1 MQRHRGYKHN
11 ARQGYYERFVVS
23 LFALTLT
30 LSPLNSIAQ
39 SEANADPGEPAGRI
53 IFVQGDVAARNS
65 RGIDRPLS
73 RRDEVYVGDTLFT
86 APGASTQIRMVDD
99 AMISLKE
106 STQFAIIAY
115 EFTENPATDRSSIEL
130 IEGGFRTITGTIG
143 EQNRENYEA
152 GIANFA
158 TIGIRGTDYEVVITE
173 VGEVFTGV
181 YDGGTTIANDLGS
194 LDLGLDADY
203 DFAFVPDPQ
212 SPPQG
217 LLVQP
222 PRLGAVAI
230 RILAD
235 DEETEEDDDGD
246 DGGNDAAG
254 GDDADGVA
262 DADDADAGD
271 GDAGQAAADVDT
283 DDNAGGDNTAVAGN
297 TATTNGGST
306 ANNTGSGG
314 AGTQADLAA
323 LPAPGAGAVADTSN
337 AEQAL
342 SLATNQASTN
352 ISNSAVSL
360 AAPPTEIVVI
370 TPGANNAASALNET
384 QQQNLTSA
392 FTTNP
397 NENNGNGAVNCIA
410 STSCSDISESGQSIV
425 SADTQP
431 DSSEPDDDSGA
442 DDDSNTDTGDDDN
455 DGGDESNIDTGDDG
469 NDGGDESTDTAN
481 PGSSDS
487 DVNSGSSGGAA
498 DGNTGGDDSNDSDD
512 AANSDD
518 DDSSSGST
526 DSDSGDD
533 TDDDS
538 NTAGGNGNGAGGN
551 GNGNNGVGN
560 GNGGSN
566 GSNDNAG
573 GNGNGNSGNGNG
585 NGGSNNDSDDDDD
598 DGSDNNGNGNGNSN
612 SNGNNN
618 SSGNGNGNSGSDDE
632 DDDDSSNSGNG
643 NGNSNSNGSSNSNGN
658 GNGNSSSDDEDDDD
672 DGSDN
677 NGNGNGNSNSN
688 GSSNSSGNGNGN
700 SSSDDEDDDDDDDSD
715 NNGNGNN
722 NGGGNGNGGGN
733 SGNGGGNNSDSVILD
748 ASDVNFQTLS
758 VFQRFVLNQLG
769 INANSTQ
776 VTVDESALSDIIVAT
791 LGQIG
796 VSVVGSVSGLV
807 MAESDT
813 TVESYAINWGSWD
826 NPVDQN
832 WVVVQQV
839 NDELVR
845 ISTDNYFAEL
855 SPTPIANMTG
865 SHNYRTGIASTFIGH
880 GSGGDISNLT
890 AGMDVNFDTGEIS
903 NGTLQ
908 VLAGN
913 QAWSVDFDGLV
924 QHGMV
929 ELNPLGGQLIDP
941 TGVLSNQLEIDLGGA
956 FTGQHA
962 EAFVGGFEMLDAI
975 NELNHVEGL
984 FTLER

>member
-271 GDAGQAAADVDT
+271 GDAGQAAADGDT

-442 DDDSNTDTGDDDN
+442 DDDSNTDTGDDGN

-560 GNGGSN
+560 GNNGVGNGNGGSN

-598 DGSDNNGNGNGNSN
+598 DD
-612 SNGNNN
+612 
-618 SSGNGNGNSGSDDE
+618 SG
-632 DDDDSSNSGNG
+632 
-643 NGNSNSNGSSNSNGN
+643 
-658 GNGNSSSDDEDDDD
+658 
-672 DGSDN
+672 N

-715 NNGNGNN
+715 NNGNGNGNN

>member
-1 MQRHRGYKHN
+1 M
-11 ARQGYYERFVVS
+11 
-23 LFALTLT
+23 
-30 LSPLNSIAQ
+30 
-39 SEANADPGEPAGRI
+39 
-53 IFVQGDVAARNS
+53 
-65 RGIDRPLS
+65 
-73 RRDEVYVGDTLFT
+73 
-86 APGASTQIRMVDD
+86 
-99 AMISLKE
+99 
-106 STQFAIIAY
+106 
-115 EFTENPATDRSSIEL
+115 
-130 IEGGFRTITGTIG
+130 
-143 EQNRENYEA
+143 
-152 GIANFA
+152 
-158 TIGIRGTDYEVVITE
+158 
-173 VGEVFTGV
+173 
-181 YDGGTTIANDLGS
+181 
-194 LDLGLDADY
+194 
-203 DFAFVPDPQ
+203 
-212 SPPQG
+212 
-217 LLVQP
+217 
-222 PRLGAVAI
+222 
-230 RILAD
+230 
-235 DEETEEDDDGD
+235 
-246 DGGNDAAG
+246 
-254 GDDADGVA
+254 
-262 DADDADAGD
+262 
-271 GDAGQAAADVDT
+271 
-283 DDNAGGDNTAVAGN
+283 
-297 TATTNGGST
+297 
-306 ANNTGSGG
+306 
-314 AGTQADLAA
+314 
-323 LPAPGAGAVADTSN
+323 
-337 AEQAL
+337 
-342 SLATNQASTN
+342 
-352 ISNSAVSL
+352 SL

-431 DSSEPDDDSGA
+431 DSSEPDDDSSA
-442 DDDSNTDTGDDDN
+442 DDDGNT
-455 DGGDESNIDTGDDG
+455 DTGDDG

-487 DVNSGSSGGAA
+487 DDNSGSSSGDA

-526 DSDSGDD
+526 DFDSGDD
-533 TDDDS
+533 THNDS
-538 NTAGGNGNGAGGN
+538 DNAGGNGNGAGGN
-551 GNGNNGVGN
+551 GNGNNGLGN
-560 GNGGSN
+560 GNGGPN

-585 NGGSNNDSDDDDD
+585 NGGSNNDSDDV
-598 DGSDNNGNGNGNSN
+598 
-612 SNGNNN
+612 
-618 SSGNGNGNSGSDDE
+618 
-632 DDDDSSNSGNG
+632 
-643 NGNSNSNGSSNSNGN
+643 
-658 GNGNSSSDDEDDDD
+658 
-672 DGSDN
+672 
-677 NGNGNGNSNSN
+677 
-688 GSSNSSGNGNGN
+688 
-700 SSSDDEDDDDDDDSD
+700 DDDDDSD
-715 NNGNGNN
+715 NNGNGNGNN
-722 NGGGNGNGGGN
+722 NGGGNGNGGSN

-748 ASDVNFQTLS
+748 ANGVNFQTLS

-769 INANSTQ
+769 INASSTQ

-807 MAESDT
+807 MAESGT

-865 SHNYRTGIASTFIGH
+865 SHNYRTGIASTFIGQ
-880 GSGGDISNLT
+880 GSGGGISNLS

-913 QAWSVDFDGLV
+913 QVWSVDFDGLV

-941 TGVLSNQLEIDLGGA
+941 TGVLSNQLEIDLGGT

-984 FTLER
+984 FTLEC